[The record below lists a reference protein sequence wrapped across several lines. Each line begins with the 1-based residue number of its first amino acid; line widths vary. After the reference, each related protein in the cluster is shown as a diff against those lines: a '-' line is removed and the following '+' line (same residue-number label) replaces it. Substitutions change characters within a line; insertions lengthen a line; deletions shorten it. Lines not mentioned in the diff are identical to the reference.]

1 MDLIARPGGYGLN
14 SEGYGCGTLADV
26 CDYSTYFSGSI
37 KAGGGVADIITACA
51 TVGLCTTDLSD
62 RFYSVC

>member
-37 KAGGGVADIITACA
+37 KAGGG
-51 TVGLCTTDLSD
+51 GGGYHNSMRD
-62 RFYSVC
+62 RWSLHHGFVR